1 MDESFTSTVTFE
13 GGPESLRT
21 FPRIRLT
28 LRVAGGEM
36 GGGRDLPHSGAT
48 WRQRGDEEPG
58 VLASSQL
65 RCEENVISFP
75 VISKVSKKGQ
85 LFLPVCRLA

>member
-1 MDESFTSTVTFE
+1 M
-13 GGPESLRT
+13 
-21 FPRIRLT
+21 
-28 LRVAGGEM
+28 
-36 GGGRDLPHSGAT
+36 
-48 WRQRGDEEPG
+48 
-58 VLASSQL
+58 LASSQL